1 MRRKV
6 MGTETMG
13 RVTVAAMIEN
23 LDDAMRAERGELPI
37 DQLRRLNVA
46 NALVD
51 TGATNLSL
59 PSSLI
64 QKLGLT
70 LHRRRQSMTAAGP
83 RELAVYN
90 PVRLTI
96 QDRDCVAE
104 VTDLPEGCPVLIG
117 QLPLEA
123 MDWVVDTKGQR
134 LIGNPAH
141 GGEWTIEQY

>member
-1 MRRKV
+1 MV
-6 MGTETMG
+6 TAVGTDIMG
-13 RVTVAAMIEN
+13 RVTVAAMMEN
-23 LDDAMRAERGELPI
+23 LEDTMLVERGDLTA
-37 DQLRRLNVA
+37 DHVRRLEVTD
-46 NALVD
+46 ALVD

-59 PSSLI
+59 PASLI
-64 QKLGLT
+64 RKLGLK
-70 LHRRRQSMTAAGP
+70 LHRKRQSMTAAGP

-104 VTDLPEGCPVLIG
+104 VTELPDGCPVLIG

-141 GGEWTIEQY
+141 GGQWTIEQY